1 MSANPISYQRAQLR
15 QIRLSMRPEPSRR
28 QPYTITTHLKIYL
41 ALVGTCGLSLYIFS
55 PAVALILSGVL
66 IGTPLLALGIVEARR
81 DLPWLNP
88 LSLFLIYLGMQLGP
102 AAAWEGIKLIS
113 DSSLP
118 FPLLRISASDIA
130 TGYFITLIGTCVM
143 ALGLRMLRPPAA
155 SQAGGPINWKP
166 KWIFLLYTL
175 GIAATYRPSAFSFL
189 GIFGGVLQFGPLAVL
204 VALAFSGADRRN
216 LRSAKLLFSAGVAV
230 YVAACFFSDNSSKS
244 YTMMAFLPVVVF
256 VSRHHKYRKWI
267 PAGAVFLALLY
278 LGVIAPAVNN
288 SRNVKSNDSYEKIMT
303 GFQSSSP
310 FYTGEPLLLSLQ
322 DQFDQ
327 FMGRIFEMPPVTG
340 FMVNEVRT
348 SGFRLGGT
356 MSNLYYG
363 FVPRIVWAGKPLVSR
378 GAWFTTYLRLAPREA
393 EATTSTGMTIVGEWY
408 WNFGIAGVVVG
419 MFVTGLLLSGLWRI
433 AGGYPIYQPA
443 NMVLYVGLIIN
454 VLNLPDAT
462 SPIVSSVALYLLFG
476 SVIYL
481 RKSRKKRATPAILP
495 NMRRF
500 VMNPA
505 NHS

>member
-1 MSANPISYQRAQLR
+1 MSAHPVPYQRPQFR
-15 QIRLSMRPEPSRR
+15 QSPMTVRREPARR
-28 QPYTITTHLKIYL
+28 EPYPIATHIKIYL
-41 ALVGTCGLSLYIFS
+41 ALVAACGLFLYVFS
-55 PAVALILSGVL
+55 PAMALILSGVL

-88 LSLFLIYLGMQLGP
+88 LSLFLLYLGMQLGP
-102 AAAWEGIKLIS
+102 AATWEGTKLIS

-118 FPLLRISASDIA
+118 FPLVRLSAADIA
-130 TGYFITLIGTCVM
+130 TGYFITLVGTCVM
-143 ALGLRMLRPPAA
+143 ALGLRILRPPAA

-175 GIAATYRPSAFSFL
+175 GIAATYRPSAFLFL

-204 VALAFSGADRRN
+204 VALAFSSADRHN
-216 LRSAKLLFSAGVAV
+216 LPSAKLLFSVGVAV
-230 YVAACFFSDNSSKS
+230 YVASCFFSENSSKS

-256 VSRHHKYRKWI
+256 VSRHQKYRKWI
-267 PAGAVFLALLY
+267 PAGAIFLAVLY

-288 SRNVKSNDSYEKIMT
+288 SRSLKTGDAYEKIMT
-303 GFQSSSP
+303 SLQSSSP

-348 SGFRLGGT
+348 SGLRFGGT
-356 MSNLYYG
+356 MGNLYYG
-363 FVPRIVWAGKPLVSR
+363 FVPRIVWQGKPLVSR
-378 GAWFTTYLRLAPREA
+378 GAWFTTYLRMAPREA

-408 WNFGIAGVVVG
+408 WNFGIAGVVIG
-419 MFVTGLLLSGLWRI
+419 MLLTGLLLSGLWRI

-462 SPIVSSVALYLLFG
+462 SPIISAVALYLLFG
-476 SVIYL
+476 PIVYL
-481 RKSRKKRATPAILP
+481 RKYLQRRATPAMLP

-500 VMNPA
+500 VMNPS
-505 NHS
+505 NPS

>member
-1 MSANPISYQRAQLR
+1 MSANPVLYHSPQFREFRLRGEPVRPRACTM
-15 QIRLSMRPEPSRR
+15 S
-28 QPYTITTHLKIYL
+28 THFKIYL
-41 ALVGTCGLSLYIFS
+41 ALVGTCGLLLYTFS
-55 PAVALILSGVL
+55 PAVVLILSGVL

-88 LSLFLIYLGMQLGP
+88 LSIFLLYLGMQLGP
-102 AAAWEGIKLIS
+102 AATWEGIKLLS
-113 DSSLP
+113 DSSLS

-130 TGYFITLIGTCVM
+130 TGYFIALVGTCVM
-143 ALGLRMLRPPAA
+143 ALGLRMLRPQAA
-155 SQAGGPINWKP
+155 SQAGGSINWKP

-175 GIAATYRPSAFSFL
+175 GIAATYRPSAFLFL

-216 LRSAKLLFSAGVAV
+216 LPSVKLLFLAGVAI
-230 YVAACFFSDNSSKS
+230 YAAASFFSENSSKS

-256 VSRHHKYRKWI
+256 VSRHHKYRKLI
-267 PAGAVFLALLY
+267 PAGAVFLAFLY

-288 SRNVKSNDSYEKIMT
+288 SRSLKTGDAYEKIMASLY
-303 GFQSSSP
+303 SSSP

-327 FMGRIFEMPPVTG
+327 FMGRVFEMPPVTG

-356 MSNLYYG
+356 MGNLYYG
-363 FVPRIVWAGKPLVSR
+363 FVPRIVWQGKPLVSR
-378 GAWFTTYLRLAPREA
+378 GAWFTTYLRMAPREA

-408 WNFGIAGVVVG
+408 WNFGIAGVVIG
-419 MFVTGLLLSGLWRI
+419 MLLTGLLLSGLWRI
-433 AGGYPIYQPA
+433 AGGYPIHQPV
-443 NMVLYVGLIIN
+443 NMVLYIGLIIN

-462 SPIVSSVALYLLFG
+462 SPIISAVALYLLFG
-476 SVIYL
+476 PIVYL
-481 RKSRKKRATPAILP
+481 RKYRQKRATPA
-495 NMRRF
+495 
-500 VMNPA
+500 